1 MAQAEQLVA
10 ALRRALR
17 ARGITHR
24 QLAGALRV
32 SEPTVKR
39 MFSGRAVTLDRLEA
53 ACGLAGVDLY
63 ELARMA
69 GREAALPRELTPE
82 QEEALARDA
91 RLLTV
96 FHLLLSEWTAAEILA
111 DYALAEAELVRL
123 LARLERLGLI
133 ELAPG
138 NRVRLRCAR
147 HVDWRRDG
155 PVRRAYAERV
165 LREFLPPG
173 DAGAAAD
180 LRFEVRELS
189 AASLAAMRRRL
200 DRLAAEFN
208 ELAELDGTLPRRERV
223 SVGLALACRP
233 WVLSATAAL
242 RRRPLAPP

>member
-1 MAQAEQLVA
+1 MAQTDQIVA
-10 ALRRALR
+10 ALRRVLK
-17 ARGITHR
+17 ARGFTHR
-24 QLAGALRV
+24 RLADALGV

-39 MFSGRAVTLDRLEA
+39 MFGRRSVTLGRLEA
-53 ACGLAGVDLY
+53 VCELAGVDLY

-69 GREAALPRELTPE
+69 HREAGLPRELSVE
-82 QEEALARDA
+82 QEDALARDA

-96 FHLLLSEWTAAEILA
+96 FHLLLSEWTVPEILA
-111 DYALAEAELVRL
+111 DYALTEAELVRL
-123 LARLERLGLI
+123 LVRLERLGLI

-165 LREFLPPG
+165 LKEFLPSG
-173 DAGAAAD
+173 TAGAED

-189 AASLAAMRRRL
+189 AASLALVRRRL
-200 DRLAAEFN
+200 ERLAAEFN
-208 ELAELDGTLPRRERV
+208 ELAELDGTLPRRERT

-242 RRRPLAPP
+242 RRRERTPG

>member
-1 MAQAEQLVA
+1 MAQGERLVA
-10 ALRRALR
+10 ALRHALK
-17 ARGITHR
+17 ARGITYR
-24 QLAGALRV
+24 QLAGALAV

-39 MFSGRAVTLDRLEA
+39 MFAGRAVTLARLEA
-53 ACGLAGVDLY
+53 VCELAGVDLY

-69 GREAALPRELTPE
+69 RREAAVPRELAPE

-96 FHLLLSEWTAAEILA
+96 FHLLLSEWTAVEILA
-111 DYALAEAELVRL
+111 DYALTEAELVRL

-147 HVDWRRDG
+147 HVDWRSDG

-173 DAGAAAD
+173 DPA
-180 LRFEVRELS
+180 
-189 AASLAAMRRRL
+189 RRRTCGS
-200 DRLAAEFN
+200 RCASS
-208 ELAELDGTLPRRERV
+208 RRHR
-223 SVGLALACRP
+223 SR
-233 WVLSATAAL
+233 
-242 RRRPLAPP
+242 

>member
-1 MAQAEQLVA
+1 MAQTDQIVA
-10 ALRRALR
+10 ALRRVLK
-17 ARGITHR
+17 ARGFTHR
-24 QLAGALRV
+24 RLADALGV

-39 MFSGRAVTLDRLEA
+39 MFGRRSVTLGRLEA
-53 ACGLAGVDLY
+53 VCELAGVDLY

-69 GREAALPRELTPE
+69 HREAGLPRELSVE
-82 QEEALARDA
+82 QEDALACDA

-96 FHLLLSEWTAAEILA
+96 FHLLLSEWTVPEILA
-111 DYALAEAELVRL
+111 DYALTEAELVRL
-123 LARLERLGLI
+123 LVRLERLGLI

-165 LREFLPPG
+165 LKEFLPS
-173 DAGAAAD
+173 GAAGTED

-189 AASLAAMRRRL
+189 AASLALVRRRL
-200 DRLAAEFN
+200 ERLAAEFN
-208 ELAELDGTLPRRERV
+208 ELAELDGTLPRRERT

-242 RRRPLAPP
+242 RRRERTPG

>member
-1 MAQAEQLVA
+1 MAQAEQIVA
-10 ALRRALR
+10 ALRRALKS
-17 ARGITHR
+17 RGITYR
-24 QLAGALRV
+24 QLAGALGV

-39 MFSGRAVTLDRLEA
+39 LFAGRAVTLARLESV
-53 ACGLAGVDLY
+53 CELAGIDFY
-63 ELARMA
+63 ELARA
-69 GREAALPRELTPE
+69 ARREAALPRELALE

-96 FHLLLSEWTAAEILA
+96 FHLLLNEWTAPEILA
-111 DYALAEAELVRL
+111 DYALAEAELVRML
-123 LARLERLGLI
+123 LRLERLGLI
-133 ELAPG
+133 ELATG
-138 NRVRLRCAR
+138 NRVRLRCDR

-173 DAGAAAD
+173 GAETVAD

-189 AASLAAMRRRL
+189 ASSLAVIRRRL

-208 ELAELDGTLPRRERV
+208 ELAELDGTLPRRERT
-223 SVGLALACRP
+223 SVGLALVCRP

-242 RRRPLAPP
+242 RRRASALR

>member
-1 MAQAEQLVA
+1 MSQAGQLVA
-10 ALRRALR
+10 ALRRALK
-17 ARGITHR
+17 ARGVTYR
-24 QLAGALRV
+24 QLAGALGV

-39 MFSGRAVTLDRLEA
+39 LFAGRAVTLARLESV
-53 ACGLAGVDLY
+53 CELAGIDFY
-63 ELARMA
+63 ELARA
-69 GREAALPRELTPE
+69 ARCEAALPRELTLE

-96 FHLLLSEWTAAEILA
+96 FHLLLNEWTAPEILA
-111 DYALAEAELVRL
+111 DYALTGAELVRL
-123 LARLERLGLI
+123 LLRLERLGLI

-138 NRVRLRCAR
+138 NRVRLRCDR

-173 DAGAAAD
+173 NADTLAD

-189 AASLAAMRRRL
+189 ATSLAVIRRRL

-208 ELAELDGTLPRRERV
+208 ELAELDGTLPRRERT
-223 SVGLALACRP
+223 SVGLALVCRP

-242 RRRPLAPP
+242 RRRANAPR